1 MQLQTPQGSP
11 PWNDGVEQR
20 LLVSMLLASLL
31 VAGALS
37 LIRMPSVPAWS
48 PMVELIVRIVQVAP
62 AALPEPQA
70 LVSPEPVLEPT
81 QEQAL
86 TEESAPTMGRDVLEE
101 NRRGVEW
108 GIDWDAAREQA
119 VQEYVDSQEE
129 TYGYFKP
136 ELAEKRRSLSERY
149 QPRTRP
155 LPKPIWENV
164 EIDTLGR
171 SVLRDGNCFK
181 VLDDPNVG
189 SREAFEM
196 FGQFIAVCTWQPH
209 IYKPLPWV
217 ADIVQRYDYLR
228 DPDGYVKGE
237 PDE

>member
-11 PWNDGVEQR
+11 PWSDGAEQR
-20 LLVSMLLASLL
+20 LLVSMLLASLF

-37 LIRMPSVPAWS
+37 LLRMPSVPAWS
-48 PMVELIVRIVQVAP
+48 PMVELMVRIVQDAP
-62 AALPEPQA
+62 EALPEPPA
-70 LVSPEPVLEPT
+70 LVSPEPISEPT
-81 QEQAL
+81 QEQAV
-86 TEESAPTMGRDVLEE
+86 TEELAPTMGRDVLEE
-101 NRRGVEW
+101 NRQ

-119 VQEYVDSQEE
+119 VQEHVDSQEE
-129 TYGYFKP
+129 TYGYFDP
-136 ELAEKRRSLSERY
+136 ELAEKRSSLSERY

-164 EIDTLGR
+164 ELDTMGR
-171 SVLRDGNCFK
+171 TVLRSGNCFK

-189 SREAFEM
+189 SREAFEA
-196 FGQFIAVCTWQPH
+196 FGQYMAVCTWQPH
-209 IYKPLPWV
+209 IYRPLPWV
-217 ADIVQRYDYLR
+217 AEIVERYDYLR